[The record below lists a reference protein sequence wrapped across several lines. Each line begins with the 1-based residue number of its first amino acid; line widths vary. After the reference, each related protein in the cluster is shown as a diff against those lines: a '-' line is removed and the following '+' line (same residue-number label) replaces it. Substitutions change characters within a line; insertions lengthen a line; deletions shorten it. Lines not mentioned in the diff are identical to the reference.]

1 MIVPFVQSSEIVPDG
16 LDATKWAELQPL
28 YDELLARD
36 LHCVRCLERL
46 ILDRS
51 ELDSAASEAFTLLTI
66 SMTCHTDDAVANR
79 AYEDFIE
86 NVQPQLKEVG
96 FALDKKIA
104 FAPQAAE
111 LDPQRYGVLLRDL
124 KANVEIFR
132 PENVPIETDI
142 ARLSQTYAQISGAMT
157 VLFRSEERT
166 LSQLARYNE
175 ETERALREEAWRAG
189 ASRRFRDA
197 GRLDDLFERML
208 TLRHQVAINA
218 GFSNYRDY
226 MFLHKRRFDYSPQTC
241 HDFALGIE
249 EVVTPL
255 ARRLM
260 RDRAARLGLPSTR
273 PWDTHVDPLGRA
285 PLRPFKN
292 GSDLIERTSRIFRR
306 LDADRAPSGPELAEM
321 FDYLRHDDPHAPQD
335 GDTLHRSLDL
345 ESRKGKAPGGYQSN
359 RERLRKPF
367 IFMNA
372 AGVQRDVET
381 LLHEAGHAFHSLLCR
396 ADPILAYRN
405 EIPLEFAE
413 VASMSMELLTHE
425 YLDEFYTP
433 EEARRARRMH
443 MEQMVLGLTFI
454 AIVDQFQ
461 HWIYEHP
468 SHARSERHAKW
479 VELTNRI
486 GPGIDWLGLDDYLH
500 TGWQRIL
507 HLYEVPFYY
516 IEYGIAQLGALQ
528 VWANARHDPAGA
540 LRAYK
545 SSLAL
550 GGSRPLPELFAAAGA
565 RFEFGPDT
573 LRRLMPEV
581 EAELA
586 RLAD

>member
-1 MIVPFVQSSEIVPDG
+1 MIVPFTTSSAIVPDG
-16 LDATKWAELQPL
+16 LDATRWDQLKPL

-51 ELDSAASEAFTLLTI
+51 ELDAAACEALTLLTI
-66 SMTCHTDDAVANR
+66 NMTCRTDDARANK
-79 AYEDFIE
+79 AYEDFIQH
-86 NVQPQLKEVG
+86 VQPQLKEVG
-96 FALDKKIA
+96 FALDQRIIN
-104 FAPQAAE
+104 APQARE
-111 LDPQRYGVLLRDL
+111 LDQQRYGVLLRDL

-132 PENVPIETDI
+132 AENVPIETEL
-142 ARLSQTYAQISGAMT
+142 ACLAQTYAQVSGAMT
-157 VLFRSEERT
+157 VVFRGEERT
-166 LSQLARYNE
+166 LSQLARYND
-175 ETERALREEAWRAG
+175 ETDRSLREEAWRAG
-189 ASRRFRDA
+189 ATRRYRDA
-197 GRLDDLFERML
+197 ERLDDLFEKML
-208 TLRHQVAINA
+208 ALRHTAALNA
-218 GFSNYRDY
+218 GFANFRDY
-226 MFLHKRRFDYSPQTC
+226 SFVSKRRFDYSAQTC
-241 HDFALGIE
+241 HEFARGVEQI
-249 EVVTPL
+249 VTPL
-255 ARRLM
+255 ARKLI
-260 RDRAARLGLPSTR
+260 RDRAADLRISSTR
-273 PWDTHVDPLGRA
+273 PWDTHVDPRGRA
-285 PLRPFKN
+285 PLRPFRN
-292 GSDLIERTSRIFRR
+292 ASELIDRTSRVFQRM
-306 LDADRAPSGPELAEM
+306 DSGPGGLAQM
-321 FDYLRHDDPHAPQD
+321 FEYLRQDDPHAPES
-335 GDTLHRSLDL
+335 GDVLHRSLDL

-425 YLDEFYTP
+425 YLDEYYTP
-433 EEARRARRMH
+433 EESRRACRMH
-443 MEQMVLGLTFI
+443 LEQMILGLTLI

-468 SHARSERHAKW
+468 AHSRQERHSQWRAINDR
-479 VELTNRI
+479 L
-486 GPGIDWLGLDDYLH
+486 GPGIDWSGLEEFQRTSWH
-500 TGWQRIL
+500 RIL

-528 VWANARHDPAGA
+528 IWSNARRDPAA
-540 LRAYK
+540 TLRAYK
-545 SSLAL
+545 QALAL

-565 RFEFGPDT
+565 RFEFGPDA
-573 LRRLMPEV
+573 LSRLIPDIES
-581 EAELA
+581 ELA